1 MPILVQKHV
10 RVLLT
15 AGGTG
20 GHIYPVLGVHDYLK
34 RVGDGEIDI
43 SFAGQIKGFE
53 ADFEDR
59 YIKVYPILPS
69 KMRRYLDVGNIID
82 VPTFIISIF
91 QALVWL
97 YVAMPDVV
105 FSKGGPGTVPVVF
118 AAWFYRIPVLIHES
132 DAVPGVTNVIS
143 ARFARRI
150 GVSFQ
155 SALSAFSSSK
165 VFISGNPLRSNLM
178 EDLVDQVSAKHYF
191 GFRPEEPLLL
201 ILGGSQGSLRI
212 NTFILDSLGEL
223 LPRAQVLHQ
232 VGRAH
237 VASIQEVLQITLRS
251 LSEEV
256 RGKYL
261 LKDYLS
267 SKDMKIALNA
277 ADVVIARSGAGTIFE
292 LAAFGKPAIL
302 IPLKESAND
311 HQRANAYE
319 YAATGAALILEEEN
333 LKVHILLSEVEKMLH
348 KQTAISMAAVAEGFA
363 KPKAAEIVGKEI
375 LKLVGVS
382 V

>member
-1 MPILVQKHV
+1 MAVDAVFPDEVP
-10 RVLLT
+10 RV
-15 AGGTG
+15 
-20 GHIYPVLGVHDYLK
+20 
-34 RVGDGEIDI
+34 
-43 SFAGQIKGFE
+43 KGFHAAPDAPE
-53 ADFEDR
+53 HFA
-59 YIKVYPILPS
+59 KLLNHV
-69 KMRRYLDVGNIID
+69 VGN
-82 VPTFIISIF
+82 
-91 QALVWL
+91 L
-97 YVAMPDVV
+97 
-105 FSKGGPGTVPVVF
+105 
-118 AAWFYRIPVLIHES
+118 
-132 DAVPGVTNVIS
+132 
-143 ARFARRI
+143 
-150 GVSFQ
+150 
-155 SALSAFSSSK
+155 
-165 VFISGNPLRSNLM
+165 
-178 EDLVDQVSAKHYF
+178 KH
-191 GFRPEEPLLL
+191 
-201 ILGGSQGSLRI
+201 
-212 NTFILDSLGEL
+212 
-223 LPRAQVLHQ
+223 
-232 VGRAH
+232 RAH